1 MIIDY
6 SIILQSSILAI
17 TTTLVL
23 YYILSKTKPSFLM
36 KDNIFQNKQAIIS
49 SIIVS
54 IIFTVFVTIVSIE
67 VDKQIAR
74 KKK

>member
-6 SIILQSSILAI
+6 SIILQSSLLAI
-17 TTTLVL
+17 SSVLVL
-23 YYILSKTKPSFLM
+23 YYIMTKTKPSFLM
-36 KDNIFQNKQAIIS
+36 KDNEFETKKAIIS
-49 SIIVS
+49 SIIIS
-54 IIFTVFVTIVSIE
+54 LIFTIIVTIISIQ

>member
-6 SIILQSSILAI
+6 SIILQSFILAVSFG
-17 TTTLVL
+17 LVF
-23 YYILSKTKPSFLM
+23 YYIMTKTKPPFLM
-36 KDNIFQNKQAIIS
+36 KDNKFETEKAVIS

-54 IIFTVFVTIVSIE
+54 IIFTTVVTIISIQ

>member
-6 SIILQSSILAI
+6 SIILQSTILAVS
-17 TTTLVL
+17 TTLVI
-23 YYILSKTKPSFLM
+23 YYIMTKTKPSFLM
-36 KDNIFQNKQAIIS
+36 KDNKFENKKAIIL

-54 IIFTVFVTIVSIE
+54 IVFTIAVTIVSVQ

>member
-1 MIIDY
+1 M
-6 SIILQSSILAI
+6 
-17 TTTLVL
+17 T
-23 YYILSKTKPSFLM
+23 KTKPPFLM
-36 KDNIFQNKQAIIS
+36 KDNKFETEKAVIS

-54 IIFTVFVTIVSIE
+54 IIFTTVVTIISIQ